1 MIPPILLLDGKQVLV
16 AVGDRVMIYD
26 AHSGEMIDSKRAHR
40 GVVYCLAY
48 SKDGQRWASG
58 SADRNV
64 VVWSAEGVG
73 LLKYSH
79 NAPVQALCFNP
90 VLQSLASCTNDD
102 FGLWQTEG

>member
-1 MIPPILLLDGKQVLV
+1 MIPRPPPESGYTNSVWAVTYRPDGKQVLV

-26 AHSGEMIDSKRAHR
+26 AHTGEMIDSKRAHR
-40 GVVYCLAY
+40 DVVYCLAY

-79 NAPVQALCFNP
+79 NSPVQSLCFNP
-90 VLQSLASCTNDD
+90 VL
-102 FGLWQTEG
+102 